1 MTSTTGSPA
10 LRSLGFI
17 ADPKIVMPLASIVGS
32 VLVGLILIALSG
44 AHLSEA
50 LGAFFDG
57 AFGSSYAISASVN
70 RAVVFT
76 AIGLGF
82 IFANQANLTNVG
94 GEGQIAVAGIASAA
108 VALKTPVG
116 FLPFGIAFMLPLLAG
131 VAAGAVWGGIC
142 GFLKVRVG
150 TNEVISSLLLSFIGV
165 WLLYWSIQSVELLRQ
180 PMTNTATLPETLEI
194 PDPTKLPS
202 IDDSGPLNIGLVIV
216 IVLAV
221 LVQLSLKRSV
231 FGIRLRAIGLNE
243 LASRRAG
250 IPYNRFVIL
259 AMAVSGAFA
268 GLAGTIMLQGDQYV
282 LKDGFTS
289 GYGFDGLVVGL
300 LARGSAF
307 GVVAGALFFG
317 FLRSGG
323 LNMEMVAHVP
333 SAVIVV
339 MQGVLIVAIAASGF
353 AGSKAQTP

>member
-1 MTSTTGSPA
+1 MTSTTESPA

-17 ADPKIVMPLASIVGS
+17 ADPKVMMPLASIVGS
-32 VLVGLILIALSG
+32 VLVGLVLIALTG

-57 AFGSSYAISASVN
+57 AFGSPYAISASVN

-108 VALKTPVG
+108 VALKTPVS
-116 FLPFGIAFMLPLLAG
+116 FLPFGIAFLLPLLAG
-131 VAAGAVWGGIC
+131 VAAGAIWGGIC

-165 WLLYWSIQSVELLRQ
+165 WLLYWSVQSVELLRQ

-194 PDPTKLPS
+194 PDSTQLLS
-202 IDDSGPLNIGLVIV
+202 IGDSGPLNIGLVIV
-216 IVLAV
+216 MVLAV

-231 FGIRLRAIGLNE
+231 FGVRLRAIGLNE

-333 SAVIVV
+333 SAVVVV

-353 AGSKAQTP
+353 AGNKAPTP

>member
-1 MTSTTGSPA
+1 MTSTTESPA

-17 ADPKIVMPLASIVGS
+17 ADPKVMMPLASIVGS
-32 VLVGLILIALSG
+32 VLVGLVLIALTG

-57 AFGSSYAISASVN
+57 AFGSPYAISASVN

-82 IFANQANLTNVG
+82 IFANQANL
-94 GEGQIAVAGIASAA
+94 
-108 VALKTPVG
+108 
-116 FLPFGIAFMLPLLAG
+116 
-131 VAAGAVWGGIC
+131 
-142 GFLKVRVG
+142 LKVRVG

-165 WLLYWSIQSVELLRQ
+165 WLLYWSVQSVELLRQ

-194 PDPTKLPS
+194 PDSTQLLS
-202 IDDSGPLNIGLVIV
+202 IGDSGPLNIGLVIV
-216 IVLAV
+216 MVLAV

-231 FGIRLRAIGLNE
+231 FGVRLRAIGLNE

-333 SAVIVV
+333 SAVVVV

-353 AGSKAQTP
+353 AGNKAPTP